1 MSTDNSNSFDSTEVA
16 ILLTTCNKYTPGTQ
30 TFRLQSI
37 VGLQEN
43 STSTNTVSVSK
54 SNLVNKDTSVVPLS
68 SVTTTDT
75 IDLEVPKDVTRNYP
89 TKFIPP
95 GTRFIVAF
103 TGGDITKPIIV
114 GREF

>member
-43 STSTNTVSVSK
+43 STSTDTVNVSK

-68 SVTTTDT
+68 SVTTPDT
-75 IDLEVPKDVTRNYP
+75 LHLEVPQDVSTSYP